1 MRYFAALLGLGLLVP
16 GTLARGGPPPKPS
29 VVPLSWELEF
39 EYQPIQSITL
49 RLPGEKR
56 PRTFWYMLFT
66 ICNRS
71 GADRLYVPGFDLY
84 TDTGQV
90 LGAGKDVP
98 TVVFQ
103 AIKKRHNNPLLMSL
117 TAITGRI
124 LQGEDN
130 AKDGVAI
137 WRDFDPKARRFDI
150 FIGGLSGETVKIKL
164 PVPVVVVKK
173 DENGRP
179 VKVTLNELNVTKTLQ
194 LSYSLPGEAA
204 SRTKTRPRLVAK
216 RWVMR

>member
-1 MRYFAALLGLGLLVP
+1 MRYSAALLGLGLLAL
-16 GTLARGGPPPKPS
+16 GTFAHGGPPPKPS
-29 VVPLSWELEF
+29 VVPLKWELDF
-39 EYQPIQSITL
+39 EYHPVQSITV
-49 RLPGEKR
+49 RVPGEKK
-56 PRTFWYMLFT
+56 PRTFWYMLFSV
-66 ICNRS
+66 CNRS

-84 TDTGQV
+84 TNTGQV

-98 TVVFQ
+98 TVVFH

-137 WRDFDPKARRFDI
+137 WRDFDPKARRFDV
-150 FIGGLSGETVKIKL
+150 FISGLSGETVKIKL

-204 SRTKTRPRLVAK
+204 SRTQTKPRLLAK